1 MKRTIMIALSIF
13 ILLGSNSFA
22 LDAKSVKDG
31 YELNKKY
38 CVSCHDSV
46 ANPEKRGFTRD
57 SWHLILNLMHKHGLQ
72 ELSNEETEAL
82 IDYFYKIRK
91 GMENQPG

>member
-1 MKRTIMIALSIF
+1 MKRIIMIAFGLS

-22 LDAKSVKDG
+22 LDVRSVKDG

-46 ANPEKRGFTRD
+46 ANPERDGFTRD

-72 ELSNEETEAL
+72 KLSNEETEAL
-82 IDYFYKIRK
+82 IDYFYTIRK
-91 GMENQPG
+91 GMENQAG